1 MVNRW
6 EIFICDLY
14 PTQGSEQQGKRP
26 VLVISNDIVNH
37 VLPIATVLPISS
49 IKPGDKIYPTEIQLP
64 SAMTGLLKDSVAM
77 VQQIRTVSQQ
87 RLINKVGE
95 LADAKLRE
103 AVNETLRQYFEV

>member
-6 EIFICDLY
+6 EIFICDLN

-49 IKPGDKIYPTEIQLP
+49 IKPGDKIYPTEIQMP

-103 AVNETLRQYFEV
+103 TVNETLRQYFEI